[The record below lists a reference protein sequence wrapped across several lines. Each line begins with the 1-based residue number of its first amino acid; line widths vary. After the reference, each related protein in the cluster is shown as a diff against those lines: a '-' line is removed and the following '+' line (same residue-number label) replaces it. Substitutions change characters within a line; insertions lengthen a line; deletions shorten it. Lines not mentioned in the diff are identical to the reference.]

1 MKLWPRRSL
10 ITLNRSWKVGIDI
23 GGTFTDVI
31 AINAVDGTVRTAKVQ
46 SRSSDPV
53 ASIGSAYQAVGIDW
67 ADVSDLTHGTT
78 MATNAIIE
86 DRLAP
91 VALIAT
97 EGFRDTLEI
106 GRQNRRELYRLDVAP
121 KLPPLVPAERR
132 LEVTERIDAE
142 GRVLTP
148 LTGAEIERVAKAT
161 ESLGVPAVAVT
172 LQQCFTNTEHETR
185 LGQRLEASVPYV
197 ALSHRMS
204 PEPREFERSNT
215 TVLNAALMPLTA
227 SYLDKLEKTAGR
239 STNLHLYHSAGGM
252 ASVEAVKDRPLA
264 LALSGP
270 AAGVA
275 AAGRI
280 AEELGLAQAIGFD
293 MGGTTTD
300 TCVILDGKAQVDGN
314 QRLAERPVR
323 QLMVAVESIGAG
335 GGSIARIQ
343 GRAIRVG
350 PDSAGADP
358 GPACYGHGGEQP
370 TVSDAN
376 LVLGYL
382 NSGHLLGNA
391 IRLDPQL
398 ALAATKKLAD
408 AFGVS
413 AQEAALGIYQVANAN
428 MARALRRVAVE
439 RGVDARACTLIAF
452 GGAGPMHA
460 VALAREFGIS
470 HVVVPKFSSVFSALG
485 CLTAELSYAEQHA
498 VHMSSTAWQ
507 ADGIENL
514 RREMHQRLALL
525 LTAAGHAGDSLLA
538 QHIALIRYAG
548 QSDTVEVPFIPPA
561 DRDSLGAGFKARH
574 ERLYGFVT
582 DEPWE
587 LETLR
592 LTLSAPAGNDIK
604 IPTARAVPTST
615 PNDDSIACWF
625 DTNSPI
631 PTARHDRASLT
642 TEKRVEGPA
651 IIEDQWSTIV
661 VPPGARAWSDTTGHL
676 HIDAGTFT

>member
-1 MKLWPRRSL
+1 MA
-10 ITLNRSWKVGIDI
+10 RSWKVGIDI

-31 AINAVDGTVRTAKVQ
+31 AVNTEDGAVRTAKVQ

-53 ASIGSAYQAVGIDW
+53 ASIASAYRAVGIAW
-67 ADVSDLTHGTT
+67 VDVSDLMHGTT
-78 MATNAIIE
+78 MATNAIVE

-106 GRQNRRELYRLDVAP
+106 GRQNRRELYRLEVTP
-121 KLPPLVPAERR
+121 KLPPLVPTAHR

-148 LTGAEIERVAKAT
+148 LNDTEIERVTKAT
-161 ESLGVPAVAVT
+161 EDLGVPAVAVA
-172 LQQCFTNTEHETR
+172 LQQCFANTEHEAR
-185 LGQRLEASVPYV
+185 LGRRLQTAVPYV
-197 ALSHRMS
+197 ALSHRIS
-204 PEPREFERSNT
+204 PEPREFERTNT

-227 SYLDKLEKTAGR
+227 GYLDKLEQTADG
-239 STNLHLYHSAGGM
+239 STNLHLFHSAGGM
-252 ASVEAVKDRPLA
+252 SSIEAVKDRPLA

-280 AEELGLAQAIGFD
+280 AEELGLTQAIGFD

-300 TCVILDGKAQVDGN
+300 TCVVIDGKVQIDGN

-343 GRAIRVG
+343 GQAIRVG

-358 GPACYGHGGEQP
+358 GPACYGFGGERP
-370 TVSDAN
+370 TVADAN

-382 NSGHLLGNA
+382 NSERLLGDS

-398 ALAATKKLAD
+398 ALAATRKIAD
-408 AFGVS
+408 AFNVS
-413 AQEAALGIYQVANAN
+413 DQEMALGIYRIANAN

-439 RGVDARACTLIAF
+439 RGIDARACTLIAF

-460 VALAREFGIS
+460 VALAREFGIA

-485 CLTAELSYAEQHA
+485 CLMAELSYAEQHA
-498 VHMSSTAWQ
+498 IQMSSTAWQ
-507 ADGIENL
+507 ADGIE
-514 RREMHQRLALL
+514 RLCRQMYDRLVL
-525 LTAAGHAGDSLLA
+525 PLTAAGHAPDSLLA

-548 QSDTVEVPFIPPA
+548 QSDTVEVPFTPPA
-561 DRDSLGAGFKARH
+561 DRDALSAEFKAKH
-574 ERLYGFVT
+574 KQLYGFVT

-592 LTLSAPAGNDIK
+592 LTLSAPAGNEIK
-604 IPTARAVPTST
+604 VPTAAMASAST
-615 PNDDSIACWF
+615 PSVDSTCWF
-625 DTNSPI
+625 DSNTPI
-631 PTARHDRASLT
+631 ATPRYDRTSLAI
-642 TEKRVEGPA
+642 EQKIKGPA
-651 IIEDQWSTIV
+651 IIEDQWSTTV
-661 VPPGARAWSDTTGHL
+661 VPPGATAWADATGHI
-676 HIDAGTFT
+676 HIDTGRPV

>member
-1 MKLWPRRSL
+1 MA
-10 ITLNRSWKVGIDI
+10 RSWKVGIDI

-31 AINAVDGTVRTAKVQ
+31 AVNAEDGAVRTAKVQ

-53 ASIGSAYQAVGIDW
+53 ASIASAYRAVDIDW
-67 ADVSDLTHGTT
+67 ADVADLMHGTT
-78 MATNAIIE
+78 MATNAIVE

-106 GRQNRRELYRLDVAP
+106 GRQNRRELYRLEVTP
-121 KLPPLVPAERR
+121 KLPPLVPATHR

-148 LTGAEIERVAKAT
+148 LTDTEIERVTKAT
-161 ESLGVPAVAVT
+161 EDLGVPAVAVA
-172 LQQCFTNTEHETR
+172 LQQCFANTEHEAR
-185 LGQRLEASVPYV
+185 LGRRLQTAVPYV
-197 ALSHRMS
+197 ALSHRIS
-204 PEPREFERSNT
+204 PEPREFERTNT

-227 SYLDKLEKTAGR
+227 GYLDKLEQTAGD
-239 STNLHLYHSAGGM
+239 STNLHLFHSAGGM
-252 ASVEAVKDRPLA
+252 SSIEAVKDRPLA

-280 AEELGLAQAIGFD
+280 AEELGLTQAIGFD

-300 TCVILDGKAQVDGN
+300 TCVVIDGKVQIGGN

-343 GRAIRVG
+343 GQAIRVG

-358 GPACYGHGGEQP
+358 GPACYGFGGEQP
-370 TVSDAN
+370 TVADAN

-382 NSGHLLGNA
+382 NSERLLGDS

-398 ALAATKKLAD
+398 ALAATRKIAN
-408 AFGVS
+408 AFNVS
-413 AQEAALGIYQVANAN
+413 DQEMALGIYRIANAN

-439 RGVDARACTLIAF
+439 RGIDARACTLIAF

-460 VALAREFGIS
+460 VALAREFGIA

-485 CLTAELSYAEQHA
+485 CLMAELSYAEQHA
-498 VHMSSTAWQ
+498 IQMPSTAW
-507 ADGIENL
+507 
-514 RREMHQRLALL
+514 
-525 LTAAGHAGDSLLA
+525 
-538 QHIALIRYAG
+538 
-548 QSDTVEVPFIPPA
+548 
-561 DRDSLGAGFKARH
+561 
-574 ERLYGFVT
+574 
-582 DEPWE
+582 
-587 LETLR
+587 
-592 LTLSAPAGNDIK
+592 
-604 IPTARAVPTST
+604 
-615 PNDDSIACWF
+615 
-625 DTNSPI
+625 
-631 PTARHDRASLT
+631 
-642 TEKRVEGPA
+642 
-651 IIEDQWSTIV
+651 
-661 VPPGARAWSDTTGHL
+661 
-676 HIDAGTFT
+676 